1 MFCRILLLFWR
12 SDEKIRDSD
21 AKFQAPEFFFRGLE
35 FFFRGP
41 DEKKPVQKRFR
52 GGFGGVFLSC
62 WNFFPDT
69 FPVSF
74 CRRNPPAGF
83 PAGRTSAPGVSHV
96 PSKGQVLRGI
106 PRHFDFH
113 EARVAAFFSRCP
125 GPVAEYANLRR
136 RK

>member
-12 SDEKIRDSD
+12 SDEKIRGSD

-62 WNFFPDT
+62 WNFF
-69 FPVSF
+69 
-74 CRRNPPAGF
+74 
-83 PAGRTSAPGVSHV
+83 RTRSPCHFVG
-96 PSKGQVLRGI
+96 GI
-106 PRHFDFH
+106 PR
-113 EARVAAFFSRCP
+113 RAFPPVGLPRRECLMSRQK
-125 GPVAEYANLRR
+125 GRF
-136 RK
+136 